1 MIRPPASTPHVTGD
15 ACGRPPAR
23 VVIAIAWW
31 RGRMKSSSSSRLTVV
46 LVAI

>member
-15 ACGRPPAR
+15 ACGRPSAR
-23 VVIAIAWW
+23 AVITIAWW
-31 RGRMKSSSSSRLTVV
+31 RSRMKSSSSSRLTAV